1 MHYISHII
9 ERLLLPMTLKRNFLI
24 FTFIT
29 CLTACTSTPFT
40 ELNSRNN
47 FQLAEESSFKI
58 LLNKDLLPVEMD
70 PILIENLGD
79 AAKEYLEGVG
89 HRFSENASLARD
101 VSVTTKEKIKYD
113 DFRFYGY
120 PMYRSYL
127 YEPDRL
133 NSVPEFFLRISVRD
147 EGSDKTLWTGLTK
160 WRKGSSYAPND
171 MPAAEMLVEN
181 LLVNL

>member
-9 ERLLLPMTLKRNFLI
+9 ERLLLPMTHKTNFLI
-24 FTFIT
+24 FTAISF
-29 CLTACTSTPFT
+29 LVACTSTPFT
-40 ELNSRNN
+40 ELNSRDN
-47 FQLAEESSFKI
+47 FQLEEETGFKI
-58 LLNKDLLPVEMD
+58 QLNKDLLPVEMD

-89 HRFSENASLARD
+89 HQFSQDAIITID

-120 PMYRSYL
+120 PMYRSYR
-127 YEPDRL
+127 YEPDRI

-147 EGSDKTLWTGLTK
+147 EVSDKTLWTGLTK
-160 WRKGSSYAPND
+160 WRKGSSYAPTD
-171 MPAAEMLVEN
+171 LPSAEMLVEN

>member
-9 ERLLLPMTLKRNFLI
+9 ERLLLPMTHKTNFLI
-24 FTFIT
+24 FTAISF
-29 CLTACTSTPFT
+29 LVACTSTPFT
-40 ELNSRNN
+40 ELNSRDN
-47 FQLAEESSFKI
+47 FQLEEETGFKI
-58 LLNKDLLPVEMD
+58 QLNKDLLPVEMD

-89 HRFSENASLARD
+89 HQFSKDAAISIDL
-101 VSVTTKEKIKYD
+101 SVTTKEKIKYD

-120 PMYRSYL
+120 PMYRSYR
-127 YEPDRL
+127 YEPDRI

-147 EGSDKTLWTGLTK
+147 DVSDKTLWTGLTK

-171 MPAAEMLVEN
+171 LPAAEMLVEN
-181 LLVNL
+181 LLINL

>member
-29 CLTACTSTPFT
+29 FLTACTSTPFT

-79 AAKEYLEGVG
+79 AAKGYLEGVG
-89 HRFSENASLARD
+89 HQYSENASLIID

-147 EGSDKTLWTGLTK
+147 EESDKTLWTGLTK
-160 WRKGSSYAPND
+160 WRKGSNYAPND
-171 MPAAEMLVEN
+171 LPAAEMLVEN
-181 LLVNL
+181 LLINL

>member
-47 FQLAEESSFKI
+47 FQLEEESRFKI

-79 AAKEYLEGVG
+79 AVKGYLEGVG
-89 HRFSENASLARD
+89 HQYSESASLTMD

-147 EGSDKTLWTGLTK
+147 EESDKTLWTGLTK

-171 MPAAEMLVEN
+171 LPAAEMLVEN
-181 LLVNL
+181 LLINL

>member
-9 ERLLLPMTLKRNFLI
+9 ERLLLPMTHKTNFLI
-24 FTFIT
+24 STAISF
-29 CLTACTSTPFT
+29 LVACTSTPFT
-40 ELNSRNN
+40 ELNSRDN
-47 FQLAEESSFKI
+47 FQLEEETGFKI
-58 LLNKDLLPVEMD
+58 QLNKDLLPVEMD

-89 HRFSENASLARD
+89 HQFSKDAAISIDL
-101 VSVTTKEKIKYD
+101 SVTTKEKIKYD

-120 PMYRSYL
+120 PMYRSYR
-127 YEPDRL
+127 YEPDRI

-147 EGSDKTLWTGLTK
+147 DVSDKTLWTGLTK
-160 WRKGSSYAPND
+160 WRKGSSYAPID
-171 MPAAEMLVEN
+171 VPSAEMLVEN

>member
-9 ERLLLPMTLKRNFLI
+9 ERLLLPMTHKTNFLI
-24 FTFIT
+24 FTAISF
-29 CLTACTSTPFT
+29 LVACTSTPFT
-40 ELNSRNN
+40 ELNSRDN
-47 FQLAEESSFKI
+47 FQLEEETGFKI
-58 LLNKDLLPVEMD
+58 QLNKDLLPVEMD

-89 HRFSENASLARD
+89 HQFSKDAAISIDL
-101 VSVTTKEKIKYD
+101 SVTTKEKIKYD

-120 PMYRSYL
+120 PMYRSYR
-127 YEPDRL
+127 YEPDRI

-147 EGSDKTLWTGLTK
+147 DVSDKTLWTGLTK
-160 WRKGSSYAPND
+160 WRKGSSYAPID
-171 MPAAEMLVEN
+171 VPSAEMLVEN